1 MSLSKKQSNQL
12 IKYWLTSSDEKFK
25 TMQSLYKTK
34 RYADCLFFGHL
45 TLEKI
50 LKALVVKE
58 TKNHAP
64 YIHNLLKLAQIA
76 DTTLTDKNIT
86 LLAQVNEFNMQARYP
101 DEKLE
106 FYKICTK
113 SYIDNYY
120 KPIIL
125 LYKHLCR
132 LLTQKK

>member
-12 IKYWLTSSDEKFK
+12 IKYWLTSSDEKIK

-50 LKALVVKE
+50 LKALVVKK
-58 TKNHAP
+58 TRNHAP
-64 YIHNLLKLAQIA
+64 YIHNLLKLTQIA
-76 DTTLTDKNIT
+76 GTILTDEDIK

-101 DEKLE
+101 DEKLG

-113 SYIDNYY
+113 SYTDNYY
-120 KPIIL
+120 KPITL